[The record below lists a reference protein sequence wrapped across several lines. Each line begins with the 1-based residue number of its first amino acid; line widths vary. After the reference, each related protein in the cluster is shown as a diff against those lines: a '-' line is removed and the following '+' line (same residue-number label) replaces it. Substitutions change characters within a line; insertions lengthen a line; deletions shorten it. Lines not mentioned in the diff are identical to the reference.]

1 MTQGPAKTAFP
12 SLGKVG
18 VPRADN
24 NAGALPASVEFI
36 QSPPNDRHTL
46 SALSMLAAKR
56 TLYVTGEVDEAMARE
71 TIAQLKVLE
80 NIDPKAQIKMI
91 INTGGGNANDG
102 LAIYDFMR
110 EIQCPIM
117 TIGTGRQMSMGSILL
132 AGGDTRTVTQNAN
145 IMLHQ
150 LLLDLPFD
158 QYSHAEISTA
168 SSAQLLGRLKDI
180 YVATTGLNHLF
191 WDIVLERDTYLMPK
205 QAMQLGLIDRV
216 IKNEKPALA
225 FEHAARRPAAQMNS
239 LRKAAMKDIEGLKLP
254 ELIFVINSVS
264 AYGSEYAQYRP
275 ELVLRLASAEFK
287 GEFWVKNRMDVLR
300 QRNTESLRLIERE
313 YAAAETRKA
322 ARKDRKKKTA
332 AKTAVVPR

>member
-1 MTQGPAKTAFP
+1 
-12 SLGKVG
+12 
-18 VPRADN
+18 
-24 NAGALPASVEFI
+24 
-36 QSPPNDRHTL
+36 
-46 SALSMLAAKR
+46 
-56 TLYVTGEVDEAMARE
+56 
-71 TIAQLKVLE
+71 
-80 NIDPKAQIKMI
+80 MI